1 MASELKVDKIFNA
14 GGDQDSGINL
24 ATNDTIKFD
33 IATST
38 KATMASTGIVSI
50 VGEGGTTTTNLQQGL
65 CKAWACWQGD
75 QFTTILD
82 SFNSSGGTDNGAGD
96 YTLTITNDM
105 ANANYSQVD
114 THAEGVSNAMS
125 TSNQNSAR
133 TKATGSCH
141 FAVSFMAG
149 SGGGNNTRTDAPRI
163 NVLLMGDLA

>member
-1 MASELKVDKIFNA
+1 MSTLKVDTYLTR
-14 GGDQDSGINL
+14 GGASEIAIDKLKGVT
-24 ATNDTIKFD
+24 ATG
-33 IATST
+33 S
-38 KATMASTGIVSI
+38 MLV
-50 VGEGGTTTTNLQQGL
+50 VGEGGTVTTNLQQGL

-125 TSNQNSAR
+125 TSNQYSAR